1 MHTGTGAV
9 EAEEE
14 DEREQ
19 DGADDERRHGGGQ
32 AAAAALIG
40 RRQRQGR
47 GMLLLQLVPLLHAP
61 LYWPL
66 PPVLCSALFC
76 LRSQRQ
82 RLHLQLGGGDGNGV
96 ITSALSYR
104 KEGKQAVFFLSRAG
118 RVQASSALL
127 CNG

>member
-1 MHTGTGAV
+1 MLLVTTRPKTGQLGADDDRSALLRSIAGTGAV

-66 PPVLCSALFC
+66 PPVLCSALPP
-76 LRSQRQ
+76 LPAPAAAPAARWW
-82 RLHLQLGGGDGNGV
+82 GW
-96 ITSALSYR
+96 
-104 KEGKQAVFFLSRAG
+104 
-118 RVQASSALL
+118 
-127 CNG
+127 